1 MADCSR
7 LTPFA
12 LQMSKA
18 ASKEAIKRD
27 DFIRLNPPDKNAVFH
42 VPALPSLSE
51 NTEDDEDDPEEQVRL
66 QPVNIQVRHAC
77 TSTACLIGP
86 LLLCCGC
93 DACWHRAYC
102 TVL

>member
-1 MADCSR
+1 MVS
-7 LTPFA
+7 FS

-27 DFIRLNPPDKNAVFH
+27 DFIRLKPPDKNAVFH

-77 TSTACLIGP
+77 M
-86 LLLCCGC
+86 
-93 DACWHRAYC
+93 Y
-102 TVL
+102 

>member
-27 DFIRLNPPDKNAVFH
+27 DFIRLKPPDKNAAFH

-77 TSTACLIGP
+77 MYYYCLSDKSI
-86 LLLCCGC
+86 
-93 DACWHRAYC
+93 AV
-102 TVL
+102 VLWL